1 MNYEINLRS
10 LLLLL
15 AMAQAIIV
23 TVLLIRRRMRG
34 DIYLTGLVIAL
45 AMSLI
50 TFSIGFMGLYD
61 YGREH
66 GFDLTFFPFGN
77 YFLYGPF
84 ILLYVM
90 SLTDR
95 QFVWKNRYI
104 WWFLPALAFYAIHFG
119 VWGFTPEPE
128 KRNIGDGPVLY
139 AYNIAESIAFYL
151 FTGWFLY
158 KSIVRLRNYSQ
169 LIGQEYSNTSA
180 LTLRWL
186 QAFLYAF
193 SGYFIFDL
201 VFELAGLFVNLGYT
215 GFYWLN
221 LIRAGLL
228 YYISATG
235 LAYGRKTEV
244 EYAVLQQRTSA
255 VVVPAGE
262 NESAR
267 MPLSREETETYK
279 TQLLHLFEQEKTWL
293 DPELTLSQVAEKIDL
308 NTTQLSYLINTGLGK
323 NFNDFVNEYRV
334 EAVKQKLTDPAFAH
348 LSLLGIAFECGFN
361 SKATFNRAFKK
372 ATGMAPSAFPKSQIT
387 I

>member
-23 TVLLIRRRMRG
+23 AALLIRRGLRG
-34 DIYLTGLVIAL
+34 DIYLTGLAIAL

-50 TFSIGFMGLYD
+50 TYSIGFMGAYD

-77 YFLYGPF
+77 GFLYGPF

-90 SLTDR
+90 ALTDR
-95 QFVWKNRYI
+95 QFAWKNRYI
-104 WWFLPALAFYAIHFG
+104 RWFLPALVYYAIHFG

-128 KRNIGDGPVLY
+128 KRNIGDGSFIQ
-139 AYNIAESIAFYL
+139 AYNIVEGVAFYL

-158 KSIVRLRNYSQ
+158 KSIVRIRNYSQ
-169 LIGQEYSNTSA
+169 LIGQEYSNTAA

-193 SGYFIFDL
+193 LGYFIVDL
-201 VFELAGLFVNLGYT
+201 VFEVAGLFTNLGYT
-215 GFYWLN
+215 GYYWLN

-235 LAYGRKTEV
+235 LAFGRKTEV
-244 EYAVLQQRTSA
+244 EYAVLQQRASA
-255 VVVPAGE
+255 VAFRA
-262 NESAR
+262 NESESIK
-267 MPLSREETETYK
+267 MPLSPEETDTYK
-279 TQLLHLFEQEKTWL
+279 TKLLQLFEQEKTWL
-293 DPELTLSQVAEKIDL
+293 DPELTLSQLAEKIDL

-334 EAVKQKLTDPAFAH
+334 EAVKQKLIDPAFAH

-372 ATGMAPSAFPKSQIT
+372 ATGVAPSEYSKSV
-387 I
+387 

>member
-1 MNYEINLRS
+1 
-10 LLLLL
+10 
-15 AMAQAIIV
+15 MAQAIIV
-23 TVLLIRRRMRG
+23 AVLLIRRSMRG
-34 DIYLTGLVIAL
+34 DIFLTGVVIAL

-50 TFSIGFMGLYD
+50 AYTIGFMGAFD

-66 GFDLTFFPFGN
+66 GFDLTFLPFGN
-77 YFLYGPF
+77 GFLYGPF

-90 SLTDR
+90 ALTDR
-95 QFVWKNRYI
+95 QFEWENKYF
-104 WWFLPALAFYAIHFG
+104 WWFLPALVFYAIHLG

-128 KRNIGDGPVLY
+128 KRNIGDGPLIQ
-139 AYNIAESIAFYL
+139 AYNIAEGIAFYG

-158 KSIVRLRNYSQ
+158 KSIVRLGNYSQ
-169 LIGQEYSNTSA
+169 LIGQEYSNTAA

-193 SGYFIFDL
+193 SGYFIVDFL
-201 VFELAGLFVNLGYT
+201 FELAGLFTSLGYT
-215 GFYWLN
+215 GYYWLN

-244 EYAVLQQRTSA
+244 EYAVLQQRTTA
-255 VVVPAGE
+255 AALRTDDGE
-262 NESAR
+262 PSR
-267 MPLSREETETYK
+267 LPLSRAETETHK
-279 TQLLHLFEQEKTWL
+279 TLLLNLFEQERPWL
-293 DPELTLSQVAEKIDL
+293 DPELTLSQLAEKINL
-308 NTTQLSYLINTGLGK
+308 NSTQLSYLINTGLGK

-372 ATGMAPSAFPKSQIT
+372 VTGMAPSAFPKNM
-387 I
+387 